1 MDEYKFITQYDS
13 LEDPDLRAEFL
24 LCHGIHGQELA
35 SMRRRLAERA
45 QAGPTEQAP
54 PSDPSVS
61 RSPRPAPRR
70 CRSIRRPVTRRRDSG
85 SPRATPATSYSRKPR
100 ATRRT
105 VVVTTTTTTTIT
117 PTAATTVTRTVTTVT
132 TTVDR

>member
-24 LCHGIHGQELA
+24 LCHDIHDQELA
-35 SMRRRLAERA
+35 SMRRRLAKRA
-45 QAGPTEQAP
+45 QAGSTEQAP
-54 PSDPSVS
+54 PSGPSAS
-61 RSPRPAPRR
+61 RAPRPARR
-70 CRSIRRPVTRRRDSG
+70 PCRSIRRPVTRRRDSG
-85 SPRATPATSYSRKPR
+85 SPRTTPAVSSGRKTR

-105 VVVTTTTTTTIT
+105 VVITTTTTTTT
-117 PTAATTVTRTVTTVT
+117 VTAVTTVTRTVTTVT